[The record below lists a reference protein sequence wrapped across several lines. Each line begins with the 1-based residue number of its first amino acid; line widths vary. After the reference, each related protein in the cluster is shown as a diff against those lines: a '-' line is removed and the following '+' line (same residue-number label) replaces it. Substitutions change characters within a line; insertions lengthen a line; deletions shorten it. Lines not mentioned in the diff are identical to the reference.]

1 MCQLMVYSLLMI
13 RSFKH
18 RGLKELF
25 ETGRSRRVRTDLHRR
40 AIRRLDTLDSA
51 SELAALNIPGFDFH
65 RLRGKPTR
73 YSIHI
78 NGPFCLTFEWE
89 DDDAVRV
96 DLEQYH

>member
-1 MCQLMVYSLLMI
+1 MI

-25 ETGRSRRVRTDLHRR
+25 ETARSRRVRTDLQRR

-89 DDDAVRV
+89 DGDAIRV